1 MRLCLKISALVAR
14 HFVQIENFFKMANVT
29 TSLCEFHD
37 LYGIESQD
45 LGKDTTEKNTYSAY

>member
-1 MRLCLKISALVAR
+1 MEYPGPKIILMSV
-14 HFVQIENFFKMANVT
+14 KMANVT